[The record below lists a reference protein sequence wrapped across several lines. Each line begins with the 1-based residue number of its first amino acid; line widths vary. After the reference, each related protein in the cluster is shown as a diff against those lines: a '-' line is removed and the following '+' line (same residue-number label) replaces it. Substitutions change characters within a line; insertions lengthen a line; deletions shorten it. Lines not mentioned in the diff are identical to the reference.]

1 MDKYELA
8 AAAPQTSAFSLIKAL
23 LGALIARLIWD
34 IIF

>member
-8 AAAPQTSAFSLIKAL
+8 AAMPQSSVISLIKAL
-23 LGALIARLIWD
+23 FGALVARLIWD